1 VSPLNTLYFVKSNA
15 VFNLKPSY
23 FCKEI
28 VFMAMS
34 TNQEVLMNF
43 RISVEDHARLKSFAG
58 SKKLSMSDLIRSTL
72 LEKMNRENGVEEDLL
87 LKLDRIKAVV
97 DRTAIVCDAALIA
110 ACRYHLS
117 DSEDLAGLDVR
128 RKEALGGA
136 KKRLA
141 SGT

>member
-1 VSPLNTLYFVKSNA
+1 MGPLSTLYFVKSNA
-15 VFNLKPSY
+15 VISLKPSY

-28 VFMAMS
+28 VFMATS
-34 TNQEVLMNF
+34 SNQEVLMNF

-72 LEKMNRENGVEEDLL
+72 LEKMNRENGIEEDLL

-97 DRTAIVCDAALIA
+97 DRTAIFCDAALIA

-117 DSEDLAGLDVR
+117 DSEDLAGLNR
-128 RKEALGGA
+128 RRSEALVGA
-136 KKRLA
+136 KNRL
-141 SGT
+141 TQNT